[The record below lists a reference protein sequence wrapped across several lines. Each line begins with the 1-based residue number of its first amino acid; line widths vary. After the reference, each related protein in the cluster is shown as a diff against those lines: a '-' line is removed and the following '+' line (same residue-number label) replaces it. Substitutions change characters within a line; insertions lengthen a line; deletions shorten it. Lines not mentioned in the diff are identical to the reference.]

1 MGLPICRIGDTG
13 EGVCTAGGSGS
24 HTITATVIT
33 GAATVYAEGAS
44 VTRMGDFVEGD
55 DSHQKLAM
63 IITGSPTVYAEG
75 QPVARAFGDFFE
87 GPKLRGILITGA
99 ATVYAI

>member
-13 EGVCTAGGSGS
+13 EGVCTAGGGGS

-44 VTRMGDFVEGD
+44 VARLGDFVEGN

-63 IITGSPTVYAEG
+63 IITGSPTGYVEG
-75 QPVARAFGDFFE
+75 LPATRIGDFFE
-87 GPKLRGILITGA
+87 GPKLSGILITGA